1 MRWNS
6 RAGTGVAVFAAERRL
21 RWLPVC
27 LFGVLLAVGVCLY
40 RDYGLSWD
48 EPEDRHFGCIAALCA
63 LSPLSEGRSVPISE
77 VRQVIGVDCYYGMG
91 FEMLLVFAEYCMT
104 GGRVVLAH
112 RLDADVWFLRH
123 LLTFLLVWAG
133 WIAVFFSGKLLWRRT
148 LPALIPVLLFLL
160 IPRFWAEAFY
170 NCKDMSFLAAVAIA
184 GYFLLRMMKFPNWR
198 NAAVFG
204 VFAAFASS
212 IRLSGG
218 MLFVA
223 GEIALFASIPSRQS
237 PAKRLLPLFACAAT
251 AGAALILLYPIGWS
265 DPIRFFLDAVRHLT
279 HYPWN
284 GGVLFFGREYPASH
298 VPWYYLPGWMAV
310 TLPVPFLGFFFCGH
324 WRAVPWL
331 NARFRPRRNR
341 FRRRCGMLFA
351 AFFWIS
357 FLAVVTGCRTC
368 YNGWRQFYFL
378 AWPMLFIASE
388 GVLLFLRRGA
398 VVRGV
403 CGAVLALWIASTVA
417 WMWYVHPYQ
426 NLFFNVFAGDP
437 NGRFELDYWYTA
449 SCDALRHIA
458 GTMEPSGEVAAVA
471 LNAVN
476 HAAVGLLTEAQKERV
491 KIVPQEVFCRYFIYH
506 MPPQWRPEFGGRPFR
521 ADFPTGVRVAHEV
534 KIRTSLFLHPVFVYR
549 IYEFFPLPAD
559 GGRKPPV

>member
-1 MRWNS
+1 MRRNS
-6 RAGTGVAVFAAERRL
+6 CAASGRLAVFAAERRL

-27 LFGVLLAVGVCLY
+27 FFAALLGLGILLC

-48 EPEDRHFGCIAALCA
+48 EAEDRHFGCIAALCA
-63 LSPLSEGRSVPISE
+63 LSPLSEGRLVPVSE
-77 VRQVIGVDCYYGMG
+77 VRRIIGADCYYGMG

-104 GGRVVLAH
+104 GGNVNLSP
-112 RLDADVWFLRH
+112 RLDSDVWFLRH
-123 LLTFLLVWAG
+123 LLNFLLVWCG
-133 WIAVFFSGKLLWRRT
+133 WIAVFLSGKLLWRRT

-184 GYFLLRMMKFPNWR
+184 GFFLLRMMKFPTCR
-198 NAAVFG
+198 NAALFG

-218 MLFVA
+218 MLFAA
-223 GEIALFASIPSRQS
+223 GEIALFASIPFRGS
-237 PAKRLLPLFACAAT
+237 PAKRLSPLFACAGA
-251 AGAALILLYPIGWS
+251 AGAALILLYPVGWS
-265 DPIRFFLDAVRHLT
+265 DPVRFFLEAIRNLT

-284 GGVLFFGREYPASH
+284 SSVLFFGREYPASQ

-310 TLPVPFLGFFFCGH
+310 TLPVPFLVFFFCGH
-324 WRAVPWL
+324 LRCAP
-331 NARFRPRRNR
+331 AGKRGGT
-341 FRRRCGMLFA
+341 FRRRCGILFA

-357 FLAVVTGCRTC
+357 LVAVMTGCRTC

-398 VVRGV
+398 APAVRGA
-403 CGAVLALWIASTVA
+403 CAAVLALWIASTVV
-417 WMWYVHPYQ
+417 WMWHVHPYQ
-426 NLFFNVFAGDP
+426 NLFFNVLAGDP

-449 SCDALRHIA
+449 SRDALRHIA
-458 GTMEPSGEVAAVA
+458 GSMERSNEVATVA

-476 HAAVGLLTEAQKERV
+476 HAAVGLLPKAEQRRV

-506 MPPQWRPEFGGRPFR
+506 MPPQWRPELGGRPFR
-521 ADFPTGVRVAHEV
+521 ADFPTAVRVAHEV
-534 KIRTSLFLHPVFVYR
+534 NIRTSLFLHPVFVYR
-549 IYEFFPLPAD
+549 IYEFTPAE
-559 GGRKPPV
+559 R